1 MEGLSRIRSSELSV
15 CELPKVGF
23 VRVVK
28 VGLQVAEHRRH
39 RIGAVICDGHGLRV
53 AEFREGLHVEPKI
66 DLGAVALRGRNV
78 GLVRERFSCEQA
90 YTGVVPTLGEVVTD
104 LELVC
109 ASAQLARCPGGEIVR
124 ECEEYLRAE
133 SLQECAP
140 RFTWQSGLER
150 TDALGSDNWNALRL
164 AGEAEE
170 LLIARR
176 LAFTN
181 GGEMLVL
188 VTHE

>member
-1 MEGLSRIRSSELSV
+1 MEGLSRIRSSEFSV
-15 CELPKVGF
+15 CELPEVGF

-28 VGLQVAEHRRH
+28 VRLQITEHRWHGIR
-39 RIGAVICDGHGLRV
+39 AVIRDSHGLRV
-53 AEFREGLHVEPKI
+53 AEFREGLHVEAKI
-66 DLGAVALRGRNV
+66 NLRVVALRRRNV

-90 YTGVVPTLGEVVTD
+90 YAGVVPTLGEVVTD
-104 LELVC
+104 LELVF
-109 ASAQLARCPGGEIVR
+109 ASAQLAGGSGREIIR

-140 RFTWQSGLER
+140 SFTRQSRLER
-150 TDALGSDNWNALRL
+150 ADALSGDNWNALRL
-164 AGEAEE
+164 PGETEE
-170 LLIARR
+170 LLVARW

-188 VTHE
+188 VAHE

>member
-1 MEGLSRIRSSELSV
+1 MR
-15 CELPKVGF
+15 C
-23 VRVVK
+23 
-28 VGLQVAEHRRH
+28 
-39 RIGAVICDGHGLRV
+39 HGLRV

-66 DLGAVALRGRNV
+66 DLRVVALRGRNV

-90 YTGVVPTLGEVVTD
+90 DSGVVPTLREVVAN
-104 LELVC
+104 LQLIF
-109 ASAQLARCPGGEIVR
+109 ASAQLARCPGGEIIR

-140 RFTWQSGLER
+140 RFTGQSGLER

-176 LAFTN
+176 FAFTN

>member
-1 MEGLSRIRSSELSV
+1 
-15 CELPKVGF
+15 
-23 VRVVK
+23 
-28 VGLQVAEHRRH
+28 
-39 RIGAVICDGHGLRV
+39 
-53 AEFREGLHVEPKI
+53 EFREGLHVEPKI
-66 DLGAVALRGRNV
+66 DLCVVAFRGRNV
-78 GLVRERFSCEQA
+78 RLVRQRFSREQA

-104 LELVC
+104 LELVF
-109 ASAQLARCPGGEIVR
+109 ASAQLAGGSGREIIG

-140 RFTWQSGLER
+140 SFAGESGLER
-150 TDALGSDNWNALRL
+150 TDALSSDNWNALRL

>member
-1 MEGLSRIRSSELSV
+1 MEGSSQIRSSEFSV
-15 CELPKVGF
+15 CKLPKVGF
-23 VRVVK
+23 VRVVE

-39 RIGAVICDGHGLRV
+39 RVRAVIRNGHGLCV
-53 AEFREGLHVEPKI
+53 AQFREGLHVEPKI
-66 DLGAVALRGRNV
+66 DLRVVALRGRNV

-104 LELVC
+104 LELVF
-109 ASAQLARCPGGEIVR
+109 ASAQLAGGSGREIIR

-140 RFTWQSGLER
+140 SVTRQSRLER
-150 TDALGSDNWNALRL
+150 TDALSGDNWNALRL
-164 AGEAEE
+164 PGETEE
-170 LLIARR
+170 LLVARW
-176 LAFTN
+176 LAFTD

-188 VTHE
+188 VAHE